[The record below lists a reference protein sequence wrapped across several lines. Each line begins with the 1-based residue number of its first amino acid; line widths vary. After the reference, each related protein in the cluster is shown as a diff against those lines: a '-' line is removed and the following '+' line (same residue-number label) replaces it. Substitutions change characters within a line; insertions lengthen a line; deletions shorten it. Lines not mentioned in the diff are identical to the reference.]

1 MERSDILI
9 VGAGL
14 AAITLVRE
22 LRKRDSAST
31 VTVVT
36 ADDGHFYSK
45 PMLSNGLAAG
55 KTAAA
60 LVMTPRETLESQLKI
75 VIRARTRVVAL
86 KPEVH
91 KVLIDQGDQGELTY
105 GKLVLALGAQPI
117 RLPIEGDGAADVLSV
132 NHIDDYARYRE
143 KLEGKRSV
151 ALLGAGLIGC
161 EFAND
166 LRSAGLAVEVYDIA
180 PQPLG
185 RLLPTEAGSL
195 YRQGLEAA
203 GVHFHFGVGIKTVE
217 RTMMEGAAYRL
228 TDSSGAVSEVDLVV
242 SAVGL
247 KPETALAAAAGLA
260 VNRGIV
266 TGADLQ
272 TSVADVYALGDC
284 VEVDG
289 SVLPFVLPIMHQ
301 AKALAATLNGTP
313 TAVAYPAMPVVVKT
327 PACPAVVCPPAPGL
341 AGEWKTVAGDDNIEA
356 VFRDG
361 EGRLAGFALVGSE
374 AVKAKQS
381 LAAQLA

>member
-9 VGAGL
+9 IGAGL

-22 LRKRDSAST
+22 LRKRDSAVT

-60 LVMTPRETLESQLKI
+60 LVMTPRETLESQLKVI
-75 VIRARTRVVAL
+75 IRARTRVVAI
-86 KPEVH
+86 KPEAH
-91 KVLIDQGDQGELTY
+91 KVVTNEGELAY

-117 RLPIEGDGAADVLSV
+117 RLPIEGDGAVDVLSV

-166 LRSAGLAVEVYDIA
+166 LRSAGLDVEVYDIA

-185 RLLPTEAGSL
+185 RLLPAEAGSL

-203 GVHFHFGVGIKTVE
+203 GVHFHFGVSVKTVE
-217 RTMMEGAAYRL
+217 RQKAGYRL
-228 TDSSGAVSEVDLVV
+228 TDSNGVVSEVDLVV

-247 KPETALAAAAGLA
+247 KPETALAATAGLA

-289 SVLPFVLPIMHQ
+289 SVLPFVMPIMHQ
-301 AKALAATLNGTP
+301 AKALAATLVGTP
-313 TAVAYPAMPVVVKT
+313 TVVVYPAMPVVVKT
-327 PACPAVVCPPAPGL
+327 PACPAVVCPPAPGV
-341 AGEWKTVAGDDNIEA
+341 AGQWQTVAGDDNIEA

-361 EGRLAGFALVGSE
+361 DGRLAGFALVGSE

-381 LAAQLA
+381 LTAQLA